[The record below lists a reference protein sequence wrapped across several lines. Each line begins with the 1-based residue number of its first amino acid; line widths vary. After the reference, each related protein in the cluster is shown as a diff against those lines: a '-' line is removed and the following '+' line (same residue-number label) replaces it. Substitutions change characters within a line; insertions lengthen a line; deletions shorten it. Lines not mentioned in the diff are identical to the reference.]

1 MSSYGAPTLVNV
13 PRLNEMNAIQGIMS
27 LLQHVDKGELKDLL
41 ENEEQ
46 LNVIISDNDEVQKI
60 AGYRDMLMASNKSLA
75 EHNLSQKPKL
85 ERNKQLLIDA
95 HQNKALIQAEFE
107 KNRTKL
113 EAFSTQYSPDTTL
126 ALLQTSAAQ
135 AEEEAEKTADK
146 FLDGEMNV
154 EDFIQTF
161 QSQKTLH
168 HLRRIKTE
176 KLTELLRSRRPS
188 QYSYRF

>member
-13 PRLNEMNAIQGIMS
+13 PRLNEMNAIEGIKS

-60 AGYRDMLMASNKSLA
+60 AGYRDMLMASNRSLA

-113 EAFSTQYSPDTTL
+113 EEFSTQYSPDTTL
-126 ALLQTSAAQ
+126 ALLQTSTAQ

>member
-13 PRLNEMNAIQGIMS
+13 PRLNEMNAIQGIKS

-46 LNVIISDNDEVQKI
+46 LNVIISDNDEVRKI
-60 AGYRDMLMASNKSLA
+60 AGYRDVLIASNKSLA

-126 ALLQTSAAQ
+126 ALLQTSTAQ

>member
-41 ENEEQ
+41 DNEEQ

>member
-13 PRLNEMNAIQGIMS
+13 PRLNEMNAIQGIKS

-41 ENEEQ
+41 DNEEQ

-60 AGYRDMLMASNKSLA
+60 AGYRDILMASNKSLA

-107 KNRTKL
+107 KNRTRL

-126 ALLQTSAAQ
+126 ALLQTSTAQ

>member
-13 PRLNEMNAIQGIMS
+13 PRLNEMNAIQGIKS

-60 AGYRDMLMASNKSLA
+60 AGYRDVLMASNKSLA

-85 ERNKQLLIDA
+85 ERSKQLLIDA

>member
-13 PRLNEMNAIQGIMS
+13 PRLNEMNAIQGIKS

-60 AGYRDMLMASNKSLA
+60 AGYRDILMASNKSLA

-85 ERNKQLLIDA
+85 ERSKQLLIDA

>member
-41 ENEEQ
+41 DNEEQ

-60 AGYRDMLMASNKSLA
+60 AGYRDILMASNKSLA

-126 ALLQTSAAQ
+126 ALLQTSTAQ

>member
-13 PRLNEMNAIQGIMS
+13 PRLNEMNAIQGIKS

-60 AGYRDMLMASNKSLA
+60 AGYRDVLMASNKSLA